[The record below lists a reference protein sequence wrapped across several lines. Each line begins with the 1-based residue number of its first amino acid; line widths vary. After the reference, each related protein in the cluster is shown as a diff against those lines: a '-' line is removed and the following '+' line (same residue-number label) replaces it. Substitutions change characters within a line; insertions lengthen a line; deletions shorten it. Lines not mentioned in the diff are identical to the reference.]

1 MFCSKSQA
9 HAAQYEQVQE
19 KHLLGQ
25 IDMRA
30 TASGKRSKAFNVLTK
45 QRDRDQQAQG
55 NWMNNMTAQQ

>member
-1 MFCSKSQA
+1 MLRSKSQA
-9 HAAQYEQVQE
+9 HTAQYEQVQE

-45 QRDRDQQAQG
+45 QKEAEGQG
-55 NWMNNMTAQQ
+55 PAGTR